1 MKKLILLSLFA
12 FNMVI
17 GQEFILTPNNFVN
30 KDDETKNF
38 IVLSYPELNQKQLYD
53 KTKTFIQSKFKNLK
67 GDGLNEVEYS
77 FIKLRASSP
86 GTTVKVFG
94 SESLMSYMVTTY
106 EINFKDGKLMV
117 KPTLERFESNS
128 PGVDNTYINGG
139 NSFAGKSIFKKDGK
153 VWLKNYY
160 EVANVSVNQF
170 IDGLKAYL
178 SNKEDW

>member
-1 MKKLILLSLFA
+1 MKKLLLLSVFTCSIA
-12 FNMVI
+12 F

-30 KDDETKNF
+30 TSDETKNF
-38 IVLSYPELNQKQLYD
+38 IVLEYPELNQKQLYD

-77 FIKLRASSP
+77 FIKLIASSP
-86 GTTVKVFG
+86 GTTVKAFG

-106 EINFKDGKLMV
+106 EINFKDGKLMI
-117 KPTLERFESNS
+117 KPTLERFESS
-128 PGVDNTYINGG
+128 GPGVDNTYINGG

-160 EVANVSVNQF
+160 EVANINVNQF
-170 IDGLKAYL
+170 LNDLKINL
-178 SNKEDW
+178 SKKEEW